1 MGTAMQTTKLTG
13 DGQRLGDEHVG
24 STRCRNCGTYVSSQF
39 AKVFGDNE
47 DEIHRC
53 IECSTLRDLQQGAGT
68 WN

>member
-1 MGTAMQTTKLTG
+1 MPSTKLTNG
-13 DGQRLGDEHVG
+13 GQRLNGKSAG

-53 IECSTLRDLQQGAGT
+53 IECTTLRDLQQGAGT
-68 WN
+68 WS